1 MRRVSMGLFDFF
13 KGDEAEETRTDRYW
27 TLATIDGEIEDPT
40 MEQIQQA
47 VENATQKETLFA
59 TLAFLNSGLEIKSI
73 QAISDQGLYR
83 FEALTSTG
91 TMYVKN
97 DIPYEETLELFEQF
111 FKYQRVPGYK
121 SWLVEKY

>member
-1 MRRVSMGLFDFF
+1 
-13 KGDEAEETRTDRYW
+13 
-27 TLATIDGEIEDPT
+27 

-59 TLAFLNSGLEIKSI
+59 TLAFLNSGLEINSI